1 MPVCNL
7 KSVLIPFNSLIWW
20 IFFMG
25 ANVELPSIPK
35 ADLESVPHTLSCFI
49 FSPTDL
55 AYLSQIRKAKVYP
68 SAEDTVM

>member
-1 MPVCNL
+1 M
-7 KSVLIPFNSLIWW
+7 
-20 IFFMG
+20 
-25 ANVELPSIPK
+25 ELPSIPK
-35 ADLESVPHTLSCFI
+35 ADLESVPHTHAHTLSCFI

>member
-1 MPVCNL
+1 M
-7 KSVLIPFNSLIWW
+7 
-20 IFFMG
+20 
-25 ANVELPSIPK
+25 ELPSIPK